1 MIEFICGP
9 RVAWAS
15 RVMRWN
21 HWHDWLTPLTRYNPT
36 PHCLAMGL
44 HRSSRLNG

>member
-1 MIEFICGP
+1 MIESICGP
-9 RVAWAS
+9 RIAWAS

-21 HWHDWLTPLTRYNPT
+21 HWHDWLTPLRRATILS
-36 PHCLAMGL
+36 HGLAVGL